1 MAVITWIIR
10 LTVLLVIT
18 AFAINNSDPVTLKTF
33 LGYQWQTP
41 LVVALLV
48 FFIGGVI
55 IGLLGLLGTVFRLRR
70 EIAQLKKA
78 HQRELATQST
88 ATTASIAHIPP
99 PM

>member
-10 LTVLLVIT
+10 LAILLVIT
-18 AFAINNSDPVTLKTF
+18 AFAINNAQLVTLNAF

-70 EIAQLKKA
+70 EITQLKRA
-78 HQRELATQST
+78 HQRELATQT
-88 ATTASIAHIPP
+88 GAPAAQVHMPP
-99 PM
+99 PI

>member
-1 MAVITWIIR
+1 MAVVTWIIR
-10 LTVLLVIT
+10 LAVLLVVT

-55 IGLLGLLGTVFRLRR
+55 IGLLGLVGTIVRLKR
-70 EIAQLKKA
+70 EIAQLKRT
-78 HQRELATQST
+78 HQRELATQSPSGNT
-88 ATTASIAHIPP
+88 PEVRMPP